1 MLPASYRTAPT
12 SLLTHCLALTIWVI
26 LRALSSVQ
34 LLSCIRLFATPWTAA
49 HQASLSIT
57 NSRVLLKLMSLS
69 WWWHPTISFSVGPL
83 SSQLQSFP
91 ASGSL
96 FKWVSSSHQVAK
108 GLEFKLQHQS
118 FQWTFRTDFFRMDC
132 LDLLA
137 VQGILKSLLQ
147 YHSSKASNFKH
158 LAFFVVQL
166 SHPYMTIGQT
176 IALTRWT
183 FVGKVMF
190 LLLNMLSRF

>member
-34 LLSCIRLFATPWTAA
+34 LLSCIRLFATQRTAA
-49 HQASLSIT
+49 HQATLSIT
-57 NSRVLLKLMSLS
+57 NSRVLFKLMSLS

-118 FQWTFRTDFFRMDC
+118 FQWTFRTDF
-132 LDLLA
+132 L
-137 VQGILKSLLQ
+137 
-147 YHSSKASNFKH
+147 
-158 LAFFVVQL
+158 
-166 SHPYMTIGQT
+166 
-176 IALTRWT
+176 
-183 FVGKVMF
+183 F
-190 LLLNMLSRF
+190 LLGWTVWISLQSKGSSRVFSNTTVQKHQILST